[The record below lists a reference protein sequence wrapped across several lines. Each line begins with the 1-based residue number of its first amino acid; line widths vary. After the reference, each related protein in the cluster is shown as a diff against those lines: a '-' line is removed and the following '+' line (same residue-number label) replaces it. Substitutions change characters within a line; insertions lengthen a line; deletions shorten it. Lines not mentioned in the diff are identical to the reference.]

1 MAGGSGRVRTGGGIS
16 KTARVENER
25 LWVDAVI
32 SSGGGGSS
40 NVTIVAP
47 LPVPVDIQA
56 TIAIP
61 VTDNGGSLTV
71 DGTVAVSSVAGTVT
85 VAGTVNVTEPV
96 SVDDNGGSLTVDG
109 TVAVSSVAGTVTVAG
124 TVSVTEPVSVD
135 DNGGSL
141 TVDGTVAVSSVGG
154 TVTVADGGGSLTIDG
169 TVDVGPTVTPGTA
182 ATNLGKAEDVAHTT
196 GDVGV
201 MALAVR
207 NDAATALAG
216 TTLDYIPITTDATG
230 KVYTTSIVTSVVPGV
245 ASTSLGKAEDAVH
258 ASGATGVMALAVR
271 LDGRTPLAASG
282 DYIPMTTDASGNLH
296 TNAIVTSVVPGTAA
310 TSLGKAE
317 DAVHASGD
325 TGVMS
330 LAVRQ
335 DTLAPLSANGDYIP
349 LTTDSLGRLNV
360 RALIVESFT
369 VLALSSST
377 SGQPIVVDTT
387 GFVNIHTVAA
397 SSIDLI
403 TIYATNVG
411 TTDRTIVLGWGGTAT
426 GQQMFCFVPT
436 GETVVVASGMALAA
450 SQVVQAKLNAAGT
463 VRVVGQVVRRA
474 A

>member
-1 MAGGSGRVRTGGGIS
+1 MAGGSGRVRTGGGQN

-32 SSGGGGSS
+32 SGGGGGGSS

-56 TIAIP
+56 TIPIP

-71 DGTVAVSSVAGTVT
+71 DGIVAVSVVASV
-85 VAGTVNVTEPV
+85 V

-124 TVSVTEPVSVD
+124 TVAVTQPVAVT

-154 TVTVADGGGSLTIDG
+154 TVTVAGTVTIIDGGGSITVDG
-169 TVDVGPTVTPGTA
+169 TVAVGPTVTPGTA
-182 ATNLGKAEDVAHTT
+182 ATNLGKAEDAVHAS

-207 NDAATALAG
+207 NDAATALAANG
-216 TTLDYIPITTDATG
+216 DYIPITTDSTG
-230 KVYTTSIVTSVVPGV
+230 KVYTTAVVTSV
-245 ASTSLGKAEDAVH
+245 
-258 ASGATGVMALAVR
+258 
-271 LDGRTPLAASG
+271 
-282 DYIPMTTDASGNLH
+282 I
-296 TNAIVTSVVPGTAA
+296 PGTAA

-317 DAVHASGD
+317 DAAHASGD
-325 TGVMS
+325 TGVMA

-335 DTLAPLSANGDYIP
+335 DTLAALSANGDYIP

-369 VLALSSST
+369 VLALSFST
-377 SGQPIVVDTT
+377 SGQPIVVNTT

-411 TTDRTIVLGWGGTAT
+411 TTDRTIILGWGGTAT

-436 GETVVVASGMALAA
+436 GETVVVASGLALAA
-450 SQVVQAKLNAAGT
+450 SQTIQAALNAAGT